1 MDYVYVCRPGENE
14 ELRYSIRSL
23 VKNLPDVKVWIIGD
37 APSWYTG
44 NLIKTIAHRDKY
56 VTVRRNL
63 TVLCETDEIGEDFV
77 LMNDDF
83 FVMQPMDRVAVW
95 HRGLLRDSC
104 NRRKQIEPYSMYT
117 KFLFTTHKIIHSL
130 GIEDPLDYELH
141 TPLPLTKQSLFKA
154 VGKPGL
160 WRSIAANSNGI
171 GGEQHNDVKLYDPRS
186 ALYRE
191 IEPNSPYIS
200 CDHGSFPI
208 LLEKLKEA
216 FPDPSPYESID
227 AGV

>member
-1 MDYVYVCRPGENE
+1 MDYVYVCRSGENE

-44 NLIKTIAHRDKY
+44 NLIKTTSHRDKY

-63 TVLCETDEIGEDFV
+63 VTLTETEEIGDDFV

-83 FVMQPMDRVAVW
+83 FIMHPMDRIVVW
-95 HRGLLRDSC
+95 HRGSLRASC
-104 NRRKQIEPYSMYT
+104 NRRKQLEPYSTYT
-117 KFLFTTHKIIHSL
+117 QFLLATYKTINHL
-130 GIEDPLDYELH
+130 GTEDPLDYELH
-141 TPLPLTKQSLFKA
+141 TPLPMTKRSLFDA

-160 WRSIAANSNGI
+160 WRSIAANANGV
-171 GGEQHNDVKLYDPRS
+171 GGEQHEDVKVYDPRS
-186 ALYRE
+186 VLYRQVE
-191 IEPNSPYIS
+191 ENTPYLS
-200 CDHGSFPI
+200 CDDGSFHI
-208 LLEKLKEA
+208 LLERLKEA

-227 AGV
+227 VDA